1 MTLRDNLYSI
11 NDKVTEGTAV
21 RYDIRLD
28 AAHVIYQA
36 HFPGEPITPG
46 VCIIQIAKELL
57 EDHLHLS
64 LDIQT
69 VKNVK
74 FLSVISPV
82 ATPQVTYVLD
92 KITEDPET
100 QTCKVQVA
108 VSAADTPLAK
118 LSFTCH
124 AK

>member
-1 MTLRDNLYSI
+1 MKLLNSLYTITS
-11 NDKVTEGTAV
+11 KEESATAV

-28 AAHVIYQA
+28 ASHVIYQA

-57 EDHLHLS
+57 EEHVGRS
-64 LDIQT
+64 LAIEK

-82 ATPQVTYVLD
+82 TTPDVTCILE
-92 KITEDPET
+92 KIVTSESDDS
-100 QTCKVQVA
+100 CRVQVQIMA
-108 VSAADTPLAK
+108 GEQAMAK
-118 LSFTCH
+118 LSFTCSPS
-124 AK
+124 